1 LLIKVEAELEKS
13 ELNVE
18 FNAGIFVVNDASN
31 SNPSELILPLTKT
44 EPDSIVGPIFLKVDE
59 PLIVKEPVMV

>member
-1 LLIKVEAELEKS
+1 M
-13 ELNVE
+13 E
-18 FNAGIFVVNDASN
+18 FKAGIFCVNDASN

-59 PLIVKEPVMV
+59 PLIVKEPLIVWLPTNILLPVVA